1 MRNYYLFFLAFILL
15 ANISCNQSDKT
26 KIKQLEQENK
36 ILAQSKINL
45 EKEVNDYFETLNSVE
60 ENIKNIKKKQHIIS
74 VNPLRETT
82 PNNIRSQVKDDIDY
96 LNELIENNETKL
108 DSLEKRLSK
117 SSLNLVGLKK
127 TVAHLTQELK
137 DEKQKVRELSEILLQ
152 KNILITNL
160 EGKVD
165 SLQTVEKNNEQKI
178 KEQDRTIHSVWYAIG
193 SKKELEE
200 NKIITSQGF
209 FQRIFSK
216 NKVLQDD
223 FNKKYFTRL
232 DIRTTNSIP
241 LYTSKKIKVL
251 TNHSASSYEIKKY
264 KKSYILT
271 IKDKEKFWEVSRY
284 LVVEV
289 KS

>member
-1 MRNYYLFFLAFILL
+1 M
-15 ANISCNQSDKT
+15 
-26 KIKQLEQENK
+26 
-36 ILAQSKINL
+36 AQSKLNL

-60 ENIKNIKKKQHIIS
+60 QNIKKIKKRQEIIS

-82 PNNIRSQVKDDIDY
+82 PENIRGQVKEDMDY
-96 LNELIENNETKL
+96 LSKLIENNQTELAKL
-108 DSLEKRLSK
+108 QEQLNK

-127 TVAHLTQELK
+127 TIANLTQELK
-137 DEKQKVRELSEILLQ
+137 NEKKKVKELGKILLQ
-152 KNILITNL
+152 KNIQITQL

-165 SLQTVEKNNEQKI
+165 SLQTIEKNNEQKI

-193 SKKELEE
+193 SKKELKE

-209 FQRIFSK
+209 FQKLFGK

-223 FNKKYFTRL
+223 FNKRYFTHL
-232 DIRTTNSIP
+232 DIRTTDSIP

-251 TNHSASSYEIKKY
+251 TNHPASSYEIKKY
-264 KKSYILT
+264 KKSYVLK

-284 LVVEV
+284 YFYRFGRYDLGFSSQL
-289 KS
+289 KNCP